1 MVAIL
6 RRHHD
11 FTFERKKKRKVDKN
25 LTLYYN
31 VIQAKEVVSVAQAN
45 QATLSVR
52 LDSEDKKKFEEFCS
66 RTGMNVSVCVNMF
79 VKAVL
84 RERKLPFEVKQIK
97 ADEK

>member
-1 MVAIL
+1 MTL
-6 RRHHD
+6 R
-11 FTFERKKKRKVDKN
+11 KKRKVDKN

-31 VIQAKEVVSVAQAN
+31 VTQAKEVVNVAQAN

>member
-1 MVAIL
+1 M
-6 RRHHD
+6 
-11 FTFERKKKRKVDKN
+11 T
-25 LTLYYN
+25 
-31 VIQAKEVVSVAQAN
+31 QAN

-84 RERKLPFEVKQIK
+84 REQKLPFEIKQIK
-97 ADEK
+97 AGDK